1 MTLPEII
8 RYVRIET
15 IAGRHLHHCF
25 AAASVRALGWRRMMA
40 ARRIARR
47 LNLKHHI
54 AQ

>member
-1 MTLPEII
+1 MNLPAII
-8 RYVRIET
+8 RYIRVET

-25 AAASVRALGWRRMMA
+25 AAASVRAEGWRRMQA

-47 LNLKHHI
+47 LNLQHHI